1 MLVSINILPEFS
13 LEVDV
18 TRSIPAIPSRLSSIF
33 KTTPS
38 SISLGEP
45 PGSAKFIEIEDSKI
59 WVQRLSY
66 VGELVYELYVEVKDS
81 KKIYDLIV
89 E

>member
-1 MLVSINILPEFS
+1 MLPEFS

-38 SISLGEP
+38 SISPGDP
-45 PGSAKFIEIEDSKI
+45 PGSAKLIDIYIWIYKREKED
-59 WVQRLSY
+59 LSA
-66 VGELVYELYVEVKDS
+66 K
-81 KKIYDLIV
+81 
-89 E
+89 

>member
-1 MLVSINILPEFS
+1 MLPELS

-38 SISLGEP
+38 SISPGDP
-45 PGSAKFIEIEDSKI
+45 PGSAKLID
-59 WVQRLSY
+59 
-66 VGELVYELYVEVKDS
+66 
-81 KKIYDLIV
+81 IY
-89 E
+89 

>member
-13 LEVDV
+13 LDVDV

-45 PGSAKFIEIEDSKI
+45 PGSAKFIEIYFGLINGKKDDFKARVPGIPNTIKKMIKI
-59 WVQRLSY
+59 FTGIL
-66 VGELVYELYVEVKDS
+66 
-81 KKIYDLIV
+81 
-89 E
+89 